1 MKRWICFIFPVLFA
15 LTGCSFLVKSRDV
28 PDSDY
33 YFYHIDETKTELVK
47 VAYEPNRET
56 TENMIQDFMQLL
68 NSKVHGKNDISL
80 LPEDVEIVTHSVH
93 DGVLNLDFNRAYLQ
107 MDAAREV
114 LARAG
119 VVKTFAQIPDIQ
131 YVKFQVDSKPF
142 LDSNQKPIGIMN
154 EESFL
159 QSSGETLNS
168 YQEANV
174 VLYFVSES
182 GRKLV
187 REERKVYF
195 DKNVTLETVVVEQ
208 LLKGPKESAN
218 PTLPSTAKLVSVTTM
233 DQICY
238 VNFNKNFIEEALPLK
253 EEIPIYSIVNSLI
266 DTCRVDKV
274 QLSIEGVTDI
284 TYGET
289 MYLDQFY
296 EKNEELIDKTR

>member
-1 MKRWICFIFPVLFA
+1 MKRWICFVFSVLFV
-15 LTGCSFLVKSRDV
+15 LTGCSFLGKSRNV

-159 QSSGETLNS
+159 QSSGETLSS

-187 REERKVYF
+187 REDRKVYF

-208 LLKGPKESAN
+208 LLKGPKDSAN
-218 PTLPSTAKLVSVTTM
+218 PTLPAAAKLVSVTTM

-274 QLSIEGVTDI
+274 QISIEGVTDI

>member
-1 MKRWICFIFPVLFA
+1 MKKWICLILSVLLA
-15 LTGCSFLVKSRDV
+15 LTGCSFPGKSRDV

-33 YFYHIDETKTELVK
+33 YFYHIDETKTELVQ
-47 VAYEPNRET
+47 VPYEPDRET
-56 TENMIQDFMQLL
+56 TESMIQGFMQLL
-68 NSKVHGKNDISL
+68 NSKVHGKDNISL

-93 DGVLNLDFNRAYLQ
+93 DGVLNLDFNKAYLE

-119 VVKTFAQIPDIQ
+119 VVKTFAQLPEIQ

-159 QSSGETLNS
+159 ESSGETLGS

-174 VLYFVSES
+174 VLYFANET

-187 REERKVYF
+187 REYRKVYF

-208 LLKGPKESAN
+208 LLKGPKESAD

-238 VNFNKNFIEEALPLK
+238 VNFSKNLIEEALPLK

-266 DTCRVDKV
+266 DTCRVEKV

-289 MYLDQFY
+289 MHLDQFY

>member
-1 MKRWICFIFPVLFA
+1 MKRWICFIFSVLFA
-15 LTGCSFLVKSRDV
+15 LTGCSFPGRDRDV

-33 YFYHIDETKTELVK
+33 YFYHIDKTKTELVQ

-68 NSKVHGKNDISL
+68 NSKVHGKDDISL

-107 MDAAREV
+107 MDASREV

-119 VVKTFAQIPDIQ
+119 VVKTFAQLPDIQ

-159 QSSGETLNS
+159 ESSGETLGS

-174 VLYFVSES
+174 VLYFVGEN

-187 REERKVYF
+187 REDRKVYF

-218 PTLPSTAKLVSVTTM
+218 PTLPSTAKVVSVTTM

-238 VNFNKNFIEEALPLK
+238 VNFNKNFMEEALPLK

-274 QLSIEGVTDI
+274 QLSVEGVTDI

>member
-1 MKRWICFIFPVLFA
+1 MKRWICFIFPVLFV
-15 LTGCSFLVKSRDV
+15 LTGCSFSGKSRDV

-47 VAYEPNRET
+47 VAYEPDRKT
-56 TENMIQDFMQLL
+56 TENMIQGFMQLL
-68 NSKVHGKNDISL
+68 NSKVHGKDTISL
-80 LPEDVEIVTHSVH
+80 LPEDVEIVTHNLH
-93 DGVLNLDFNRAYLQ
+93 EGVLNLDFNQAYLQ

-119 VVKTFAQIPDIQ
+119 VVKTFAQLPDIQ

-159 QSSGETLNS
+159 ESSGETLSS
-168 YQEANV
+168 YQEASV
-174 VLYFVSES
+174 VLYFVGES

-187 REERKVYF
+187 REDRKVYF

-208 LLKGPKESAN
+208 LLKGPKESAS
-218 PTLPSTAKLVSVTTM
+218 PTLPSGAKIVSVTTM

-238 VNFNKNFIEEALPLK
+238 VNFSKSFIEEALPLK

-266 DTCRVDKV
+266 DSCRVNKV
-274 QLSIEGVTDI
+274 QLSVEGVTDI

>member
-1 MKRWICFIFPVLFA
+1 MKRWICLILPVLLA
-15 LTGCSFLVKSRDV
+15 LTGCSFLEKNRDV

-33 YFYHIDETKTELVK
+33 YFYHIDETKTELVQ
-47 VAYEPNRET
+47 VPYEPDRET
-56 TENMIQDFMQLL
+56 TESMIQGFMQLL
-68 NSKVHGKNDISL
+68 NSKVHGKDNISL
-80 LPEDVEIVTHSVH
+80 LPDDVEIVTHSVH
-93 DGVLNLDFNRAYLQ
+93 DGVLNLDFNREYLE

-119 VVKTFAQIPDIQ
+119 VVKTFAQLPEIQ

-154 EESFL
+154 AESFL
-159 QSSGETLNS
+159 ESSGETLSS

-174 VLYFVSES
+174 VLYFSSEN

-218 PTLPSTAKLVSVTTM
+218 PTLPPTAKLVSVTTM

-238 VNFNKNFIEEALPLK
+238 VNFNKNFVEEALPLK

-266 DTCRVDKV
+266 DTCRVNKV

-296 EKNEELIDKTR
+296 EKNEELIDKTG